1 MDNMD
6 DILLLNATERYM
18 KGEMTTEELSFFE
31 ELRKTNADID
41 QLVVEHTFF
50 INELEGHAQT
60 RAFKHSLYEVETKLT
75 EEGMLN
81 KAPINGKAKLVQ
93 LWKRYK
99 RTAAV
104 AASIAG
110 LISIGSA
117 GMMVFYN
124 QSKDKESY
132 KVLVNE
138 IKQTK
143 NEVAQIKDKQNGV
156 ANPVKLQ
163 PKVNFMA
170 TGFLV
175 DGNGYIITNA
185 HVITPMKK
193 NIYVENKK
201 GEYYKAIAVST
212 DLQAD
217 LVILKIV
224 DTSFVVSSNLP
235 YSIKKTNSD
244 LGEQIFTLGFP
255 RREIV
260 YGAGYLSAKSGQEG
274 DSTAY
279 QLTIP
284 ANPGNSGG
292 PVINS
297 NGEIIGVITGRN
309 INADGVTY
317 ATKSKNILRMIEELR
332 KTDKAYQNM
341 KMPSGN
347 SLRGL
352 DRVKQIK
359 KLEDYIFMVVGN

>member
-1 MDNMD
+1 MD
-6 DILLLNATERYM
+6 DILLLDAIERYM
-18 KGEMTTEELSFFE
+18 KGEMSAQELNFFE
-31 ELRKTNADID
+31 EMRKNNPDID
-41 QLVVEHTFF
+41 QMVVEHSFF
-50 INELEGHAQT
+50 LNELDRHGKT

-75 EEGMLN
+75 EDGILTR
-81 KAPINGKAKLVQ
+81 APLKGKAKLVF

-124 QSKDKESY
+124 QKKDNESY
-132 KVLVNE
+132 KRLVNE
-138 IKQTK
+138 LKETK
-143 NEVAQIKDKQNGV
+143 SEVAQIKNKQNGSV
-156 ANPVKLQ
+156 PVKPQ

-175 DGNGYIITNA
+175 DGNGYVVTNA
-185 HVITPMKK
+185 HVITPMKN

-217 LVILKIV
+217 LAILKIV
-224 DTSFVVSSNLP
+224 DTSFVVSGNLP
-235 YSIKKTNSD
+235 YSIKKSNSD

-309 INADGVTY
+309 MNADGVTY
-317 ATKSKNILRMIEELR
+317 AAKSKNILRMIEELK
-332 KTDKAYQNM
+332 KTDKEYQNM
-341 KMPSGN
+341 KMPAGS

>member
-1 MDNMD
+1 MDNNMD
-6 DILLLNATERYM
+6 DILLLDAAERYM
-18 KGEMTTEELSFFE
+18 KGEMSAQELSFFE
-31 ELRKTNADID
+31 ELRKNNPDID

-50 INELEGHAQT
+50 LNELDRHAQT

-75 EEGMLN
+75 EEGILS
-81 KAPINGKAKLVQ
+81 KAPLKGKAKLVH

-110 LISIGSA
+110 LISVGSA
-117 GMMVFYN
+117 GMMIFYN
-124 QSKDKESY
+124 QSKENDSY
-132 KVLVNE
+132 RVLVNDLKNTKIE
-138 IKQTK
+138 VDKIKQ
-143 NEVAQIKDKQNGV
+143 QNGT
-156 ANPVKLQ
+156 ATSIKPQ

-170 TGFLV
+170 TGFLI

-185 HVITPMKK
+185 HVITPMKN

-201 GEYYKAIAVST
+201 GEYYRAVAVST

-217 LVILKIV
+217 LAILKIA
-224 DTSFVVSSNLP
+224 DTAFSFAGNLP
-235 YSIKKTNSD
+235 YSIKRNNSD

-309 INADGVTY
+309 TNADGVTY
-317 ATKSKNILRMIEELR
+317 ATKSKNIVRMIEELK
-332 KTDKAYQNM
+332 KTDKQYQDVST
-341 KMPSGN
+341 PAGN
-347 SLRGL
+347 GL
-352 DRVKQIK
+352 KGMDRVRQIK
-359 KLEDYIFMVVGN
+359 KLEDCIFMVVGN

>member
-1 MDNMD
+1 MD
-6 DILLLNATERYM
+6 DILLLDAIERYM
-18 KGEMTTEELSFFE
+18 KGEMSAQELSFFE
-31 ELRKTNADID
+31 ELRKNNPDID
-41 QLVVEHTFF
+41 QMVVEHSFF
-50 INELEGHAQT
+50 LNELNNHGNT

-75 EEGMLN
+75 EEGILTRT
-81 KAPINGKAKLVQ
+81 PIKGKAKLVY

-124 QSKDKESY
+124 QKQGNKGDIENLSRQLKETQ
-132 KVLVNE
+132 K
-138 IKQTK
+138 
-143 NEVAQIKDKQNGV
+143 EVAIIKGKQNGNV
-156 ANPVKLQ
+156 NAKPQ

-175 DGNGYIITNA
+175 DGNGYVVTNA
-185 HVITPMKK
+185 HVITPMKN
-193 NIYVENKK
+193 NIYVENRK
-201 GEYYKAIAVST
+201 GEYYKAVAVST
-212 DLQAD
+212 DLQCD
-217 LVILKIV
+217 LAILKIV
-224 DTSFVVSSNLP
+224 DTSFAVSGTLP
-235 YSIKKTNSD
+235 YSLKKANSD

-255 RREIV
+255 RNEIV
-260 YGAGYLSAKSGQEG
+260 YGAGYLSAKSGLEG
-274 DSTAY
+274 DSSAY

-317 ATKSKNILRMIEELR
+317 AAKSKNILRMIEELK

-341 KMPSGN
+341 KMPAGN
-347 SLRGL
+347 GL
-352 DRVKQIK
+352 KGMDRVKQIK